1 MGPLYVAPVPLSRL
15 VPEAPRPAHELL
27 ADVGATER
35 AGDERPFVF
44 LNMVATA
51 DGRAAVDGRTEGLGS
66 EADLE
71 LLLELR
77 TIADAVLIGTG
88 TLRAEGYARLV
99 GSPERRA
106 RRQAAGLAAD
116 PLAVVITRSFDVPWE
131 AGLFQAPEQPVL
143 VFTGPDAGEAPAIPA
158 PLEVVRLEDPTPAA
172 ALADLRARGIR
183 ALLSEGGPTL
193 ARALVADGLLDEL
206 FLTVAPMLTGDPTE
220 PTILAGAKLA
230 EPDQLELVWTLQAG
244 SELFLRYRL

>member
-1 MGPLYVAPVPLSRL
+1 MPLSRL
-15 VPEAPRPAHELL
+15 VSDAPRPAHELL
-27 ADVGATER
+27 AEVRATER
-35 AGDERPFVF
+35 ASDERPFVF

-51 DGRAAVDGRTEGLGS
+51 DGRAAVDGRTERLGG

-77 TIADAVLIGTG
+77 AIADAVLIGTG

-106 RRQAAGLAAD
+106 RRQAAGLAGD
-116 PLAVVITRSFDVPWE
+116 PLAVVITRSFDIPWE
-131 AGLFQAPEQPVL
+131 AGLCQAPEQPVL
-143 VFTGPDAGEAPAIPA
+143 IYAGPDAGEPPATPA
-158 PLEVVRLEDPTPAA
+158 PVEVVRLEDPTPAA
-172 ALADLRARGIR
+172 ALADLRARGVR

-206 FLTVAPMLTGDPTE
+206 FLTVAPLLTGDPTE
-220 PTILAGAKLA
+220 PTIITGAKLPDPA
-230 EPDQLELVWTLQAG
+230 ELDLVWTLQTG